1 MGTSSSHAL
10 AVRRTSQKQMT
21 DYEKFAD
28 FVPRHLRT
36 GLPVSIF
43 DIDNT
48 QKSCKDTFTDR
59 RCMHTLAA
67 DIASG
72 KAVLPPI
79 RISRKFGH
87 KRFRSADNRR
97 LFLYKAMQLDIHS
110 VPYEVIRW
118 TEEFNYKSTLHSE
131 QGRDGEGPQLIQRC
145 SCNDP
150 SFESLSRRLHWC
162 GQQVYGQ
169 VHTDPAF
176 ERPVVRR
183 LHSLAYQVLVLLLCG
198 YGRSDGDVRQTAA
211 PAADGI
217 LIRCTGSVVKRE
229 EY

>member
-43 DIDNT
+43 DIDST
-48 QKSCKDTFTDR
+48 QESCKDTFTDR

-97 LFLYKAMQLDIHS
+97 LFLYKAMQLDIRS

-118 TEEFNYKSTLHSE
+118 TEEFDNNRLFTPYRGATAKARSSYNDAPATTHRLKPFAPPTLVRATGLRSSTH
-131 QGRDGEGPQLIQRC
+131 R
-145 SCNDP
+145 P
-150 SFESLSRRLHWC
+150 SLRTARRP
-162 GQQVYGQ
+162 
-169 VHTDPAF
+169 TTAF
-176 ERPVVRR
+176 
-183 LHSLAYQVLVLLLCG
+183 L
-198 YGRSDGDVRQTAA
+198 GRSSTCFTS
-211 PAADGI
+211 
-217 LIRCTGSVVKRE
+217 LWLWSF
-229 EY
+229 